1 MPTIF
6 FKSVP
11 YDKNLVTLA
20 LESGVDGIIVPD
32 EHVAEVSGLARCT
45 VIPDSEVASVALNGK
60 EDEEAFL
67 DRVQKGEK
75 CVLKRGWQV
84 IPVENLLAQ
93 SDHIYAEAGTPD
105 EARLAAGIL
114 QRGVT
119 GIVVLPEAA
128 MELKTIVAECKLSLE
143 HEDLVAATITRI
155 VPAGLGNRVCC
166 DTISLLHT
174 GQGMLVGNSAAFT
187 CLVHAET
194 EHNDYVASR
203 PFRVNASAVQAYI
216 SLPHDRTCYL
226 GELKAGDPVLVVDS
240 EGKTLLTTIGRVK
253 VEVRPMLLVE
263 AVLHTDEGD
272 KTGAVFLQNAETIR
286 LTAPGGRPVSVVDLR
301 PGDQVLCRI
310 DEAGRHFG
318 MRIKEDIKEA

>member
-1 MPTIF
+1 M
-6 FKSVP
+6 
-11 YDKNLVTLA
+11 
-20 LESGVDGIIVPD
+20 
-32 EHVAEVSGLARCT
+32 
-45 VIPDSEVASVALNGK
+45 
-60 EDEEAFL
+60 
-67 DRVQKGEK
+67 
-75 CVLKRGWQV
+75 
-84 IPVENLLAQ
+84 ENLLAQ
-93 SDHIYAEAGTPD
+93 SDRIYAEAGTPD

-114 QRGVT
+114 QRQVR

-187 CLVHAET
+187 FLVHAET
-194 EHNDYVASR
+194 EHNDYVASAPSGSMR
-203 PFRVNASAVQAYI
+203 APSMPTSGF
-216 SLPHDRTCYL
+216 PMTRTCYL

-272 KTGAVFLQNAETIR
+272 
-286 LTAPGGRPVSVVDLR
+286 R
-301 PGDQVLCRI
+301 PGRGVPAER
-310 DEAGRHFG
+310 
-318 MRIKEDIKEA
+318 